1 MSSILDIFITL
12 SLYWDPN
19 CDPLSNPIDDDL
31 AKSMISEFP
40 KSISNFVMELF
51 ENAICTK
58 PVIDSNG
65 NRINGRLRDIYN
77 RIGEMTV
84 EFFCGQSTSFERHDW
99 IQTFFPTKTP
109 SQFNKGSFLWKDM
122 RGFLSTDCGGKIYDM
137 CLRIVLRYYGMD
149 WDDKMN
155 FFTLNGRSYLGG
167 HHNLRVSRILE
178 SLRLMAEFNL
188 KYRNVRRQ
196 LYLFLREN
204 KRVGEI
210 SRSYWEAEMRESF

>member
-1 MSSILDIFITL
+1 MN
-12 SLYWDPN
+12 PN
-19 CDPLSNPIDDDL
+19 SDPLDVPIDDVL

-109 SQFNKGSFLWKDM
+109 SQFNKGSVLWEDM

-178 SLRLMAEFNL
+178 SLRLMSEFDP
-188 KYRNVRRQ
+188 KYKKVRQQ
-196 LYLFLREN
+196 LYFMLKDN
-204 KRVGEI
+204 KNVDNKSLGF
-210 SRSYWEAEMRESF
+210 WDAEMSR